1 MTPRGLTAILIFS
14 LSCLFSLYL
23 QHVPQSQYDSD
34 NANEE
39 IDTPQPAIEGDD
51 EDGDSPSIYTL
62 DGLNEDDIR
71 RSQKINSVAALAA
84 LRLQPVNISRH
95 NIPLCR
101 LVVMPMVRPTLH
113 SDLVK
118 LEQEFVHGYREGAC
132 VFYVSLTSKQGEE
145 EHVSSKDRSD
155 WGPIWHSESE
165 KFDRYLDSQDSL
177 RFLKGKM
184 FFICDGNHRR
194 IAWMNH
200 ITRLYNDVPSWHYFV
215 DTIILET
222 KGQLGVLMTVMNDIN
237 K

>member
-1 MTPRGLTAILIFS
+1 MQ
-14 LSCLFSLYL
+14 C
-23 QHVPQSQYDSD
+23 DSETE
-34 NANEE
+34 NENVE
-39 IDTPQPAIEGDD
+39 TPQPPIGIEDDD
-51 EDGDSPSIYTL
+51 EDEESPIIATV

-71 RSQKINSVAALAA
+71 QSQKINSVAAVAA
-84 LRLQPVNISRH
+84 LRLQPHNISRH
-95 NIPLCR
+95 DIPLCR
-101 LVVMPMVRPTLH
+101 LVVMPMVRPTLQ

-132 VFYVSLTSKQGEE
+132 VFYVSLTNEEGEG

-155 WGPIWHSESE
+155 WGPIWHSESD

-177 RFLKGKM
+177 HFLKGKM

-200 ITRLYNDVPSWHYFV
+200 ITRLYKDVPSWHYSV

>member
-1 MTPRGLTAILIFS
+1 MDGFS
-14 LSCLFSLYL
+14 
-23 QHVPQSQYDSD
+23 
-34 NANEE
+34 
-39 IDTPQPAIEGDD
+39 
-51 EDGDSPSIYTL
+51 
-62 DGLNEDDIR
+62 EDDIR
-71 RSQKINSVAALAA
+71 RSQKINTVAALAA
-84 LRLQPVNISRH
+84 LRLQSLNISRH

-101 LVVMPMVRPTLH
+101 LVVMPMVRPTLQ

-132 VFYVSLTSKQGEE
+132 VFYVSLTNEQGEG

-200 ITRLYNDVPSWHYFV
+200 ITRLYNDVPSWHYSV